1 MSVTEHTM
9 ESERSE
15 QIENNKTEIK
25 TEKSLDPTC
34 DSKQHTTSTN
44 ENTDDPFKKPVI
56 FAAPSLTVR
65 KPGGSN
71 STKNLTEE
79 LKSENKDTHLITKH
93 QPTDTQTDPSDHPSS
108 DHPSSERAEA
118 QKVGH

>member
-15 QIENNKTEIK
+15 QIENNKTEIE

-71 STKNLTEE
+71 STKKLAEE
-79 LKSENKDTHLITKH
+79 LRSENNDTHLNTKH
-93 QPTDTQTDPSDHPSS
+93 QPTDTQTDPSDHL
-108 DHPSSERAEA
+108 SSERAEA